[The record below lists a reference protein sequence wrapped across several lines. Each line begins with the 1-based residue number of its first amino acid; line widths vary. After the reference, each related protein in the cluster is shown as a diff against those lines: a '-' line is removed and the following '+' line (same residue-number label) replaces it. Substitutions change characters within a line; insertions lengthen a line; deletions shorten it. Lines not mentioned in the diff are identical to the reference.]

1 MKTHVILIFLATFL
15 AQKVKSE
22 PEVTVSDKSVIVK
35 EGSEVNLK
43 CFLND
48 TLEALGC
55 SFVSPSPASKN
66 YNMLQG
72 AAYDQVCQLNFW
84 DFRYNFSN
92 F

>member
-1 MKTHVILIFLATFL
+1 M
-15 AQKVKSE
+15 
-22 PEVTVSDKSVIVK
+22 SDKSVIVK

-66 YNMLQG
+66 YNMLQVLFLMLLG
-72 AAYDQVCQLNFW
+72 FVVRWLRDNELV
-84 DFRYNFSN
+84 
-92 F
+92 